1 MANDIG
7 RDFIL
12 GGKAIFTVANP
23 TGEHYTFQ
31 VNRKD
36 PEPGSQFG
44 NQPTFFVKLLTG
56 PDNGSDYTYLG
67 LLTPAGAVKLTRAS
81 RFTDETKPVRVIR
94 WAVGLLF
101 GGKALP
107 AGYAIHHEGRCGRC
121 ARRLTV
127 PESVESGFGPECAG
141 RIGLVA

>member
-1 MANDIG
+1 MANIG

-12 GGKAIFTVANP
+12 GGKAIFTVSNP
-23 TGEHYTFQ
+23 TGERYTFK

-36 PEPGSQFG
+36 AEPGSPYG
-44 NQPTFFVKLLTG
+44 DQPTFFVKLLTG

-67 LLTPAGAVKLTRAS
+67 LLTEGGAVKLTRAS
-81 RFTDETKPVRVIR
+81 RFTDETKPVKVIR
-94 WAVGLLF
+94 WAAGLVF
-101 GGKALP
+101 AGRDLP

-121 ARRLTV
+121 GRRLTV

-141 RIGLVA
+141 RLAA